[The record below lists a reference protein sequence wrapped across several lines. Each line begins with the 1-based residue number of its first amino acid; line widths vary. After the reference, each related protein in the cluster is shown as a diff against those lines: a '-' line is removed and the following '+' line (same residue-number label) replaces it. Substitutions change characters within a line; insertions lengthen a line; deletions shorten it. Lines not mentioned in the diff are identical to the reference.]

1 MPFESQKQARF
12 MYAHKNDKGK
22 TGAAA
27 RDYIA
32 ASHAEGQKV
41 GKLPLRVGAPK
52 VRRETRSTRDDSETR
67 STRDGGK
74 SDG

>member
-1 MPFESQKQARF
+1 MPCESQKQARF

-41 GKLPLRVGAPK
+41 GKLPLRVGAP
-52 VRRETRSTRDDSETR
+52 RETR